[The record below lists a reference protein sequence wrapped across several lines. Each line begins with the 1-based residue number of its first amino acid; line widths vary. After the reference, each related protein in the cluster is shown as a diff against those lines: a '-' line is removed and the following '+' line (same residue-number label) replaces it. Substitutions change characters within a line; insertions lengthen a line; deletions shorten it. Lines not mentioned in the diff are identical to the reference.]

1 MRCAC
6 GQKNPPEARFCM
18 ACGRALGVLL
28 PAERRF
34 VSVVFFDLV
43 GSSQRF
49 REGLEAAY
57 QALQGVLEE
66 AARIAREH
74 GGFVHRFLGDGV
86 LVLFGAPR
94 ARGREPWRALEAA
107 LGMVRASPLP
117 ARVGVASGEVLWTPL
132 GDGQAGDPTALGPP
146 VVLAERLSKL
156 GRPGEVLTDRL
167 TLELARGA
175 QGEAVGPLEARG
187 LGPVEAYRL
196 LEVRLELDPEG
207 EALLAR
213 LRHTFRAPP
222 ARLNLVG
229 PPGKREKPP
238 PGQVPG
244 GPPLPRRGP
253 GADGPRNPPAGY
265 PS

>member
-74 GGFVHRFLGDGV
+74 GGFVHRFWATG
-86 LVLFGAPR
+86 F
-94 ARGREPWRALEAA
+94 W
-107 LGMVRASPLP
+107 S
-117 ARVGVASGEVLWTPL
+117 S
-132 GDGQAGDPTALGPP
+132 
-146 VVLAERLSKL
+146 S
-156 GRPGEVLTDRL
+156 
-167 TLELARGA
+167 
-175 QGEAVGPLEARG
+175 
-187 LGPVEAYRL
+187 
-196 LEVRLELDPEG
+196 
-207 EALLAR
+207 
-213 LRHTFRAPP
+213 
-222 ARLNLVG
+222 G
-229 PPGKREKPP
+229 PPG
-238 PGQVPG
+238 PGAGSPG
-244 GPPLPRRGP
+244 GP
-253 GADGPRNPPAGY
+253 
-265 PS
+265 